1 MVSRVR
7 SRWRGRGCRRARD
20 DGFTIIESA
29 LALGL
34 IFTVCLALLS
44 SLATGVRG
52 VVTGRQRSG
61 ATQLANQVMETAKA
75 RSYDRVGHTL
85 SDLTLTSDAAITGT
99 SPNFSFNA
107 QPLAIATDVSSPFD
121 PHRDSSA
128 AMFIDGVQYTRSTY
142 VTLVTPPSGDPYKQ
156 VTVNVSWAAS
166 QYGASVIPNQ
176 VSLTSYVFDS
186 SPPPDPLLR
195 GVVDTNSGKL
205 TVTGTLT
212 GIDLSDLQE
221 WFPYSHGEID
231 SSFIKQSKGFAWT
244 GRSQLNLLSGSPT
257 GCTTSGQTADCAG
270 TKAETI
276 ADNDGGTAP
285 PENDSQ
291 GPITDFGGTVNGG
304 GALPLQSTLG
314 TGAASS
320 ASTSRS
326 CFACFGPDIGDDDL
340 FPYHTSS
347 ATGPS
352 SGAVTFGAGPVS
364 GSLLAANGAACAIN
378 CALNTVDVDRVGGNP
393 RITSTATTSAPALDL
408 LSLAGGPAG
417 FNGMVRVGANSVTAA
432 AAAGPSAP
440 APTLTGA
447 AFNVQMFST
456 AGAPGYVNVPITP
469 GTATSQSTSAS
480 FNIGLAAVTL
490 DATTIARA
498 GSSASTLAAGVRSH
512 GEASLTNWLTV
523 TVRLQI
529 TLLGSPIADLT
540 VEFDYGRVSAEANY
554 EPAP

>member
-1 MVSRVR
+1 MISPLRGRVR
-7 SRWRGRGCRRARD
+7 GHGRRRHRE

-34 IFTVCLALLS
+34 IFTVCIALLS

-85 SDLTLTSDAAITGT
+85 SDATLTSDAAITGT
-99 SPNFSFNA
+99 SPNFSFDG
-107 QPLAIATDVSSPFD
+107 QPLAIATDVTSPFD
-121 PHRDSSA
+121 PHKDSSA
-128 AMFIDGVQYTRSTY
+128 AMLIDGVQYTRSAY
-142 VTLVTPPSGDPYKQ
+142 VTLVTPASGDPYKR
-156 VTVNVSWAAS
+156 VTVKVSWAAA
-166 QYGASVIPNQ
+166 QYGTSTIPNR
-176 VSLTSYVFDS
+176 VSLTSYVFNS

-205 TVTGTLT
+205 TVTGTLA
-212 GIDLSDLQE
+212 GINLRDLQT

-231 SSFIKQSKGFAWT
+231 SSFIKQAKGFAWT
-244 GRSQLNLLSGSPT
+244 GRAQLNLLTGTPA
-257 GCTTSGQTADCAG
+257 GCTTSGQTADCEG
-270 TKAETI
+270 TKAETV

-291 GPITDFGGTVNGG
+291 GPITDFGGTVNDGD
-304 GALPLQSTLG
+304 ANPLQATFG
-314 TGAASS
+314 TGNANA

-326 CFACFGPDIGDDDL
+326 CFSCFGPDIGDDDL
-340 FPYHTSS
+340 YPYHTSS

-352 SGAVTFGAGPVS
+352 SGGVTFDAGPVS
-364 GSLLAANGAACAIN
+364 GSLLTPSGAACASN
-378 CALNTVDVDRVGGNP
+378 CALSTIDVDRVGGNP
-393 RITSTATTSAPALDL
+393 RITSTATTSAPALDVV
-408 LSLAGGPAG
+408 SVTGGPAG
-417 FNGMVRVGANSVTAA
+417 FNGMVRVAANSVTAT

-440 APTLTGA
+440 APTLTGS
-447 AFNVQMFST
+447 AFNVQMYTNS
-456 AGAPGYVNVPITP
+456 GYVTVPITP

-480 FNIGLAAVTL
+480 FNVGQATVTM

-498 GSSASTLAAGVRSH
+498 GSTASTLAGGIRSH

-523 TVRLQI
+523 TVRMQI
-529 TLLGSPIADLT
+529 TMLGSPLADLT
-540 VEFDYGRVSAEANY
+540 IEFDYGRVYAEANF